1 MNSAL
6 EVKRAIFDIHTSN
19 VRELDSHVL
28 RLERRFGDKIFAIA
42 YVDLSDSVVDRANTL
57 RNFQEGLLGDDF
69 FNGDSDLR
77 WNSYLYFWAGPHS
90 THSSGFNQAK
100 NAIERDRHF
109 ARKFVVTDHELL
121 QRLDGNTR
129 PIESEK
135 PMLTDVSEV
144 WASSLR
150 AASLGVVLEQRART
164 TTLEAILDGTAFRAE
179 PSSGSA
185 EPIAVHRDALG
196 DGKLRELSIGAFRKV
211 HGGKSF
217 EFADVN
223 LIVGVNGK
231 GKTSLLEAIET
242 LYCGRVR
249 RDSKATFQEI
259 VGTVRM
265 PDGRFE
271 TVKATAAVATAK
283 ARNTAWYGRTDN
295 QASAIS
301 QGFTRFN
308 FLDTDAAFRLSA
320 EESSDQIKADL
331 SRLLVGPDTSK
342 LWNHISSLAREASD
356 RLRTTRERLPAERR
370 QIELLTAEVTRLKSM
385 PSQATVTLQTL
396 KSRMKDLGTVA
407 LIPDD
412 ALMSDGTRSM
422 LAEIQKRLSS
432 ALAGSPNP
440 EITKADFERSLRQ
453 MQTLG
458 EQVHRLATDEDVHI
472 STVEHASRRLE
483 ELKAISAALER
494 WSALVAANVP
504 AQARATQELQK
515 AVANLRNALAVAVL
529 PTDISDEYRS
539 VPLYDAASISRA
551 KTSKAIEDEKVA
563 STALAQQQRLGE
575 RLSALRAD
583 VSAVSRSYLEHSG
596 DEEHCPVCGTTHGP
610 GELIAKLE
618 SMLGSSDASTVV
630 ALRQS
635 LQFSRE
641 ELAKARKDE
650 ESLKNILILAES
662 LRIDTKLNVAT
673 ALETIETARKQLD
686 ADNTALEAARAHFA
700 QVAASG
706 VNWSDWQTVL
716 KEVSS
721 LLSEEDI
728 EDVIFISKALE
739 SARDELQNLQDKRLE
754 ALENLQ
760 AIRNEVASLTKGV
773 VANTSTA
780 RETLAAIK
788 HLQAALGDINKLLA
802 EVTSHI
808 QVIQDEPLRLV
819 LGRVD
824 SAALAV
830 DRALHAKGAEE
841 QAAGELSAKET
852 ELASATKRFQV
863 GDKARENLERAAAVL
878 SELVAKHSLEQ
889 ATSDAFQSIRE
900 RVSNVFAQIHSPP
913 EYELGTFDD
922 ELGFLIRKDDGV
934 QHALN
939 QVSTG
944 QRAALALS
952 IFLASNASAKSAPP
966 VILIDDPVA
975 HIDDLNTLS
984 FLDYLRELTLR
995 SDKQIF
1001 FATADARLAA
1011 LFERKFEFLGKE
1023 RFRKISLT

>member
-1 MNSAL
+1 
-6 EVKRAIFDIHTSN
+6 
-19 VRELDSHVL
+19 
-28 RLERRFGDKIFAIA
+28 
-42 YVDLSDSVVDRANTL
+42 
-57 RNFQEGLLGDDF
+57 
-69 FNGDSDLR
+69 
-77 WNSYLYFWAGPHS
+77 
-90 THSSGFNQAK
+90 
-100 NAIERDRHF
+100 
-109 ARKFVVTDHELL
+109 
-121 QRLDGNTR
+121 LDGNAR
-129 PIESEK
+129 AIESEK

-144 WASSLR
+144 WASMLR
-150 AASLGVVLEQRART
+150 ASSLGVVLEQRART
-164 TTLEAILDGTAFRAE
+164 ATLEAILDGTAFHAE
-179 PSSGSA
+179 PSNGPSK
-185 EPIAVHRDALG
+185 PIAVRRDALG
-196 DGKLRELSIGAFRKV
+196 DGKLCELSIGMFRKV

-217 EFADVN
+217 RFADVN
-223 LIVGVNGK
+223 LIIGANGK

-249 RDSKATFQEI
+249 RDSKATFNEI

-265 PDGRFE
+265 SDGRFE
-271 TVKATAAVATAK
+271 PIKATTAVATAK

-301 QGFTRFN
+301 EGFTRFN

-320 EESSDQIKADL
+320 EESPEKIKADL
-331 SRLLVGPDTSK
+331 SNLLVGPETSK
-342 LWNHISSLAREASD
+342 LWNHISNLAKETSD

-370 QIELLTAEVTRLKSM
+370 QIELLTAEVARLKSM

-396 KSRMKDLGTVA
+396 KSQMRELGAVSV
-407 LIPDD
+407 LPDD

-422 LAEIQKRLSS
+422 LVEIQKHLSN
-432 ALAGSPNP
+432 ALASDPNP

-453 MQTLG
+453 IQTLS
-458 EQVHRLATDEDVHI
+458 EQVHRLATNEDIHI
-472 STVEHASRRLE
+472 STVEHASRSLDELE
-483 ELKAISAALER
+483 TTSAALER
-494 WSALVAANVP
+494 WSALVVANVP
-504 AQARATQELQK
+504 AQARAAQELQI

-529 PTDISDEYRS
+529 PTDISDEYQS
-539 VPLYDAASISRA
+539 VPLYEAGSISRA
-551 KTSKAIEDEKVA
+551 KALKATDDEKVA

-575 RLSALRAD
+575 KLSALRAD

-596 DEEHCPVCGTTHGP
+596 DEEHCPICGTTHGP

-618 SMLGSSDASTVV
+618 AMLSSSDASIVV

-635 LQFSRE
+635 IQFSRE

-650 ESLKNILILAES
+650 ASLKNLLILAES
-662 LRIDTKLNVAT
+662 LRIDTKLNVAA
-673 ALETIETARKQLD
+673 ALEIIETARKQLD
-686 ADNTALEAARAHFA
+686 ANNTALEATRAHFA

-716 KEVSS
+716 VEVTS
-721 LLSEEDI
+721 LLPEEGT
-728 EDVIFISKALE
+728 EDVALIAKALE
-739 SARDELQNLQDKRLE
+739 SAREKYQHSQVTRHE
-754 ALENLQ
+754 ALESLQ
-760 AIRNEVASLTKGV
+760 AIRTKVASLTTGV
-773 VANTSTA
+773 VANAGKA
-780 RETLAAIK
+780 RDTLIVIK
-788 HLQAALGDINKLLA
+788 RVQASLGDINKLLA

-808 QVIQDEPLRLV
+808 QVMQDEPIRLV

-824 SAALAV
+824 SAILLA
-830 DRALHAKGAEE
+830 DRALHAKKAEE

-863 GDKARENLERAAAVL
+863 GDRARENLERAAAVL
-878 SELVAKHSLEQ
+878 HELVTKHSLEQ
-889 ATSDAFQSIRE
+889 ATTDAFQAIRD

-913 EYELGTFDD
+913 EYELGAFDD
-922 ELGFLIRKDDGV
+922 ELGFLVRKDDGV
-934 QHALN
+934 RHAIN

-966 VILIDDPVA
+966 VLLIDDPVA

-984 FLDYLRELTLR
+984 FLDYLRELALR

-1011 LFERKFEFLGKE
+1011 LFERKFEFLGEE
-1023 RFRKISLT
+1023 RFRKILLA